1 MRLVAISMLA
11 AALLAVSAHAAT
23 PNMKEGLWEITAR
36 MEMAGMPG
44 AMPPQT
50 MQQCI
55 TKKELEDPGKTAP
68 GSGQKDPR
76 CKITDYKL
84 QGNTASWKMTC
95 EGENAMTGSG
105 SITYSGTSYSGVNK
119 MTMSHGGQAQ
129 NMTMTYSGRYIGE
142 CKK

>member
-1 MRLVAISMLA
+1 MRSSAISMLA
-11 AALLAVSAHAAT
+11 AALLAALAHAAA

-36 MEMAGMPG
+36 MEMAGMP
-44 AMPPQT
+44 APMPPQT

-68 GSGQKDPR
+68 GSQQDPR
-76 CKITDYKL
+76 CKIADYKL
-84 QGNTASWKMTC
+84 QGNTASWKMAC
-95 EGENAMTGSG
+95 QGEGAMSGSG

-129 NMTMTYSGRYIGE
+129 NMTMTYSGRHIGE